1 MSERRY
7 FVTGATGATG
17 SAVVRLLLDK
27 KKAVRAFVHSEDDR
41 AKKLRDLGAEVVTGD
56 LLDFESVRAAL
67 DGVDAGYFV
76 YPIKPGILQGT
87 AYFAQAAME
96 VGVTAIVNMSQ
107 ISARREAKS
116 HAAQD
121 HWLAERVFD
130 WSGTPVTHLRP
141 TFFAEWALRWAGS
154 YQSGKIRLPFGT
166 GRHAPVAAVDQ
177 ARVIANILVSPEE
190 HKGKIYPLYGEKEFT
205 FAEITA
211 EVGRVLGQKIDYEQ
225 IAVPELKQSQRADL
239 GDFFWQ
245 HLTEVAIDHQNGVF
259 AGTNDVIERI
269 GGRPPLS
276 LHDFLVA
283 HKDELAGTS
292 RQR

>member
-41 AKKLRDLGAEVVTGD
+41 AKKLRDLGAEVVTGN

-154 YQSGKIRLPFGT
+154 YKSGKLRLPFGT